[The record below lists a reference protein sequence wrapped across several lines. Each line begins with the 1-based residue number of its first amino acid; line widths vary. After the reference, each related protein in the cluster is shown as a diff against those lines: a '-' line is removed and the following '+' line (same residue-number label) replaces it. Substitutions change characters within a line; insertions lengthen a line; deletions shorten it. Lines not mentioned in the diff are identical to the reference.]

1 MFVFRTTLVTIHPSA
16 KPQNSLRLPELGS
29 PSSGSIHPSAKPQPA
44 STDACPNPPSS
55 FIPQP
60 SHHQPPLLLPELGS
74 PSSGSM
80 SDRICP
86 SAGSQNSLR
95 LPELESPS
103 SGSVS
108 GSIHPSAKP
117 QPAPTEACSN
127 PPNSVSSLP
136 PWPPALQPPPPLA
149 SFWGTRVLHLTKGA
163 TASKP
168 RHQAGK
174 GWPSPSSGQ
183 LLGNS
188 RAASNQRCYGEQT
201 ETPGWEGAA

>member
-1 MFVFRTTLVTIHPSA
+1 
-16 KPQNSLRLPELGS
+16 
-29 PSSGSIHPSAKPQPA
+29 
-44 STDACPNPPSS
+44 
-55 FIPQP
+55 
-60 SHHQPPLLLPELGS
+60 
-74 PSSGSM
+74 M
-80 SDRICP
+80 SDRIRP

-108 GSIHPSAKP
+108 SSIHPSAKP

-127 PPNSVSSLP
+127 PPNSGSSPP
-136 PWPPALQPPPPLA
+136 PWPPASTPPAPPPLPLA
-149 SFWGTRVLHLTKGA
+149 SFWGTRALHLTKGA

-168 RHQAGK
+168 RRQAEK

-201 ETPGWEGAA
+201 ETPG